1 MFQNSSFSIWSPI
14 YDNIFNA
21 YLFLNARR
29 RIFEEISFNNREKVL
44 FVGVGTGVDLELIK
58 HFDLEI
64 TAIDLST
71 DMLKKAM
78 EKYENT
84 SITFL
89 EMDAQNMEFN
99 NESFDYIVGSWS
111 FL

>member
-1 MFQNSSFSIWSPI
+1 MNNSWNKVIYKIWSPI
-14 YDNIFNA
+14 YDKIFNS

-29 RIFEEISFNNREKVL
+29 KVFEEISFNSRDKVL
-44 FVGVGTGVDLELIK
+44 FVGVGTGADIELIK

-64 TAIDLST
+64 TAIDLSK
-71 DMLKKAM
+71 DMLKKAR
-78 EKYENT
+78 EKYRNT

-99 NESFDYIVGSWS
+99 NESFDYIA
-111 FL
+111 